1 MNRQM
6 RRMAEREQ
14 RRQRKQ
20 EQQRGKQSP
29 AQRAARRAGSPQE
42 QQEPLFKRIGRYL
55 REVQAELKRVSWP
68 TRDQMVAY
76 TTVTLITTIA
86 LTGYVWGIDRVFERA
101 VVFVLS
107 LGS

>member
-20 EQQRGKQSP
+20 DQQRGKQSP
-29 AQRAARRAGSPQE
+29 AQRAQRRAAAPQE
-42 QQEPLFKRIGRYL
+42 QQKPLLARIGQYL
-55 REVQAELKRVSWP
+55 REVRAELKRVSWP
-68 TRDQMVAY
+68 TREQMVAY

-101 VVFVLS
+101 VVLVLS
-107 LGS
+107 FGS

>member
-20 EQQRGKQSP
+20 DQQRGKQSP
-29 AQRAARRAGSPQE
+29 AQRAQRRAAPQE
-42 QQEPLFKRIGRYL
+42 QQEPVFARFVRYL
-55 REVQAELKRVSWP
+55 REVRAELKRVSWP
-68 TRDQMVAY
+68 TREQMVAY
-76 TTVTLITTIA
+76 TTVTVITTIA

>member
-6 RRMAEREQ
+6 RRMQEREQ

-20 EQQRGKQSP
+20 DQQRGGQSP
-29 AQRAARRAGSPQE
+29 AQRAQRRAAAPTDDRD
-42 QQEPLFKRIGRYL
+42 PIFTRIARYL
-55 REVQAELKRVSWP
+55 REVRAELKRVSWP
-68 TRDQMVAY
+68 TREQMVAY

-86 LTGYVWGIDRVFERA
+86 LTGYVWGLDRVLERA
-101 VVFVLS
+101 VVIILS

>member
-6 RRMAEREQ
+6 RRMAESEQ

-20 EQQRGKQSP
+20 DQQRGKQSP
-29 AQRAARRAGSPQE
+29 AQRAQRRAAAPQE
-42 QQEPLFKRIGRYL
+42 ERKPLFARIAQYL

-68 TRDQMVAY
+68 TREQMVAY
-76 TTVTLITTIA
+76 TTVTIITTVA

-101 VVFVLS
+101 VVFILS